1 MQLISDKT
9 LRDIEESIGLD
20 LFGEKEKASAMKKI
34 VTLISGSAGLRIM
47 KQFSEE
53 EAKEFNKIPEENL
66 EEMENYIIS
75 KNPNAKDIF
84 EEEATKMKEEIL
96 KMKI

>member
-34 VTLISGSAGLRIM
+34 VTLISGRAGLRIM

-75 KNPNAKDIF
+75 KNAKDIF